1 MEILDPELSLRLG
14 SLDTLSARRLEKI
27 ATERFIAGLSQMQAL
42 DLARAM
48 QWLEAGQQ
56 ADCTSKEMIATLALH
71 DIPEEKIEGLAVDLD
86 TAYTFTLL
94 RQRSE
99 LQARSRKPPQMV
111 LLGWRIS
118 LALELLRQYEN

>member
-14 SLDTLSARRLEKI
+14 SLDSLRARSLEKI
-27 ATERFIAGLSQMQAL
+27 ATERFIAGLSQMQAF
-42 DLARAM
+42 DLTRAM

-56 ADCTSKEMIATLALH
+56 ADCTSTEMIATLALH
-71 DIPEEKIEGLAVDLD
+71 KIPEERIEGLAVDLD
-86 TAYTFTLL
+86 TAYTFTLP

-99 LQARSRKPPQMV
+99 LQASSHKLPQMV

-118 LALELLRQYEN
+118 LALELLRQYES